1 MDVDERDDAGDG
13 FDTDR
18 VNDRVTKA
26 DNAPGMAEDEEPQP
40 LARVRYGLGK
50 ELLLFPDALVVHL
63 REEREETRYYLASIR
78 RLILMPGEYNPAKLV
93 LMVELDDGTNVIAAE
108 GVSNVRAFRGLLARL
123 RETAPN
129 IELDPEDMDEQL
141 AQALDIRKR
150 YSLGCYGAVFG
161 SCLLLW
167 IVYLVVAF
175 IGAHGPH

>member
-1 MDVDERDDAGDG
+1 MLAMDVDERDDG
-13 FDTDR
+13 FDDEHDTIHG
-18 VNDRVTKA
+18 A
-26 DNAPGMAEDEEPQP
+26 AAEDEEPQP

-63 REEREETRYYLASIR
+63 REEREETRYHLASMR
-78 RLILMPGEYNPAKLV
+78 RLILMPGEHNPAKLV
-93 LMVELDDGTNVIAAE
+93 LMVELDDGTTVIAAE
-108 GVSNVRAFRGLLARL
+108 GVSNVRGFRVLLARL
-123 RETAPN
+123 REIAPA

-150 YSLGCYGAVFG
+150 YSLGCYGAVLG

-175 IGAHGPH
+175 IGAHGPR